1 MILDNFLYF
10 QLMLHTSP
18 LADGLSL
25 AMKESSCGLGWR
37 LCFQHRSWQVKQQI
51 QYMIY
56 MWVSKTNGGFGRFAF
71 AVCVLGIF
79 GCCLSCC
86 CSCYSATLLQC
97 IFGQGQFVP
106 PEEEEAS
113 LHVWFARSTDI
124 SPGLWRSAWTWL
136 NVISCFFLLHSV
148 ERNMS
153 NQIL

>member
-37 LCFQHRSWQVKQQI
+37 LCFQNRLWQVKQQI
-51 QYMIY
+51 QYM
-56 MWVSKTNGGFGRFAF
+56 WVSKTNDGKLDVLPLQFACSAF
-71 AVCVLGIF
+71 LVVVYVVVAV
-79 GCCLSCC
+79 
-86 CSCYSATLLQC
+86 ATLLQC

-113 LHVWFARSTDI
+113 LHVGFARSTDI